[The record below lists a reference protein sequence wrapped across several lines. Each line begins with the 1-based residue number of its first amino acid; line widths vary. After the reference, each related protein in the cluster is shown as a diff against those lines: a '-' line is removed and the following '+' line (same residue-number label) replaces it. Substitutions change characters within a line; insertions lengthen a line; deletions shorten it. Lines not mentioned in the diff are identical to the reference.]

1 MHDAHLHISDIAF
14 FKEMQKHQIEGIA
27 NAASPQEYHFLKE
40 LQAQYPKL
48 RISAGIHPWQADAI
62 TWEAMLAILQEAEI
76 LGEIGLDSVW
86 CKTPMEKQRE
96 VFEKQLQ
103 LGQQLHK
110 PILLHLKGMEKE
122 ALSLLRKYPNTYL
135 VHWYSCD
142 DYLEDY
148 MALDC
153 WFTIG
158 PSVGDDPAVTKVAR
172 KISLQRMLIE
182 SDGIDAIRW
191 CEQKEVALAAYRTYL
206 TRSITRI
213 AALRQIAEA
222 SLAAQLMDN
231 YHHFLNKCE
240 SSV

>member
-1 MHDAHLHISDIAF
+1 MKNNCS
-14 FKEMQKHQIEGIA
+14 
-27 NAASPQEYHFLKE
+27 
-40 LQAQYPKL
+40 
-48 RISAGIHPWQADAI
+48 
-62 TWEAMLAILQEAEI
+62 WE
-76 LGEIGLDSVW
+76 
-86 CKTPMEKQRE
+86 
-96 VFEKQLQ
+96 
-103 LGQQLHK
+103 QLHK

-191 CEQKEVALAAYRTYL
+191 CEQKEVPLAAYRTYL